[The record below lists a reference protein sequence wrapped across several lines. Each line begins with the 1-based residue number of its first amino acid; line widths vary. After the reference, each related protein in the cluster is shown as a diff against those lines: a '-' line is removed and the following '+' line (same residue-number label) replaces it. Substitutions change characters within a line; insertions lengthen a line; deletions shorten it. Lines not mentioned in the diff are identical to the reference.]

1 MYRFVPQQT
10 MADELVIDSFKE
22 LMKHRYS
29 HAQLVKKNPELAGAL
44 KNEKC
49 VAVVKSVLRA
59 ESLGDDDAQV
69 QAILAAPDV
78 TTSLTETMDFQYTY
92 VQMVKN
98 NPEKAETEKN
108 NHWADVIESIKWAYL
123 VHLPLMGAVAVPA
136 GAVSVP
142 SNAIVAGRLLMVS
155 QEASADVLELEAQA
169 VTYQLAPALYETVQP
184 RAGDTFD
191 DIPSV

>member
-10 MADELVIDSFKE
+10 MANPLVIDSFKE

-29 HAQLVKKNPELAGAL
+29 HAQLATKNPELASAL

-123 VHLPLMGAVAVPA
+123 VHLPLAGAVAVPA

-169 VTYQLAPALYETVQP
+169 VTYQLAPALYETVQS

-191 DIPSV
+191 DISSV

>member
-10 MADELVIDSFKE
+10 MANPLVIDSFKE

-29 HAQLVKKNPELAGAL
+29 HAQLATKNPELASAL

-123 VHLPLMGAVAVPA
+123 VHLPLAGAVAVPA

-142 SNAIVAGRLLMVS
+142 SNAIEAGRLLMVS

-169 VTYQLAPALYETVQP
+169 VTYQLAPALYETVQS

-191 DIPSV
+191 DISSV